1 MTTRFLSLALLSLGL
16 AAQAADPLSLPAGPA
31 PTNGAAFAVTPAA
44 GKPVDDRA
52 GFVSWRTLM
61 QVEAVPQGTGYVPKF
76 DKGIMTLDKK
86 VVKVQGFMLPLGMG
100 EKQDHFILTAT
111 PPTCAF
117 CLPGGPDSVI
127 EVKTTKP
134 VKFGYDTIALTGKFE
149 LLTNDPM
156 GLYYRVT
163 DAKQVD

>member
-1 MTTRFLSLALLSLGL
+1 MMNKYLALAALMLGV
-16 AAQAADPLSLPAGPA
+16 AAHAADPLSLPAGPA
-31 PTNGAAFAVTPAA
+31 PTGNAAFAITPAA
-44 GKPVDDRA
+44 GKPVEDRA
-52 GFVSWRTLM
+52 GFVSWKTLA
-61 QVEAVPQGTGYVPKF
+61 QVEAIPEGSGFVPKF
-76 DKGIMTLDKK
+76 DKGIASLDKK
-86 VVKVQGFMLPLGMG
+86 VVKLQGFMLPLGMG

-127 EVKTTKP
+127 EVKTIKP

-149 LLTNDPM
+149 LLKNDPM

-163 DAKQVD
+163 EAKQLD